1 MKIGKTHTRR
11 RLVLWIV
18 LGALV
23 VGAVVFLAYSLFF
36 KPDPV
41 TLPVPTVTAQAAT
54 PTAKPIAI
62 TDSSTFVAAMPATVG
77 IDVLIDYTVTDTLGD
92 STLPARTAER
102 VTLDYGPGSSSR
114 VFTVEAYQHY
124 NQADAQTA
132 YDSYAAGMTDVKDVI
147 VDGTAVGKRAFSTSG
162 SKGTVVWRNGT
173 AVFDVTGPAGDVLR
187 FFEHFGI

>member
-1 MKIGKTHTRR
+1 VKTEESHKRR

-23 VGAVVFLAYSLFF
+23 AGAAVFLAYRLYFM
-36 KPDPV
+36 PDPV

-54 PTAKPIAI
+54 PTAKPLAI
-62 TDSSTFVAAMPATVG
+62 TDASTFVSAMPTTVG
-77 IDVLIDYTVTDTLGD
+77 TDVLIAYTVTETIGD
-92 STLPARTAER
+92 STLPARAAEK

-124 NQADAQTA
+124 DQTAAQAA
-132 YDSYAAGMTDVKDVI
+132 YDSYATGMTDVKDVV
-147 VDGTAVGKRAFSTSG
+147 VDGTTVGKRAFSTSG

-173 AVFDVTGPAGDVLR
+173 AVFDLTGPASDVLG
-187 FFEHFGI
+187 FFEHFGV